1 MSSTR
6 RRATLVTAIAAAGL
20 LLGAAA
26 ASAVI
31 DAPVKDDPSAESA
44 AARTYSKPATRTFEP
59 ASTAK
64 AMTSSAMA
72 SSDRASTSRIDVKRT
87 LRGLVKAHNRLVRK
101 HNGLVRKHNK
111 LAREVVKCE
120 KIQNVSQ
127 YGGYDYQGQ
136 VGATTA
142 LDYTDLGDSVDGRM
156 LVYVC

>member
-1 MSSTR
+1 MNSTR

-20 LLGAAA
+20 LLGAAV
-26 ASAVI
+26 ASAVN
-31 DAPVKDDPSAESA
+31 DAPVKDNPSAESA
-44 AARTYSKPATRTFEP
+44 AALPSSKPAARTFEP

-64 AMTSSAMA
+64 AMV
-72 SSDRASTSRIDVKRT
+72 SSDRATTSRIDVKRT
-87 LRGLVKAHNRLVRK
+87 LRGLVKAHNRLVRE
-101 HNGLVRKHNK
+101 HNQLVRKHNK

-120 KIQNVSQ
+120 RTQNVSQ